1 MVTTRTL
8 AARSGA
14 LITALLLLLAGCDRP
29 PDPETVAADAAR
41 TPADLILKGASVHTM
56 NSGQPRAEAVA
67 IGAGRI
73 LAVGSDAEVLAAF
86 AGPERDL
93 QGAMLLPAFHDAHAH
108 PIAGGLQLQGC
119 NLSGIRA
126 ESDLLAAIR
135 ACAAADPDSDWLIGE
150 GWELSVFPPEGNPTR
165 ELLDA
170 IDDER
175 PVLMRAADGH
185 SSWANSVALARADVT
200 ADTPDPRNG
209 VIERDARGEPS
220 GTLRESAQA
229 LLEAV
234 APPLSHAER
243 MEGARSALRHLNA
256 LGITSFIDASVG
268 PDELAVWRELEAG
281 GELTAR
287 IVASIRVRGVSE
299 NASSDLVDPASRGT
313 DALLRTDAAKLFLD
327 GVLEGETAALVEP
340 YLGRGK
346 ARGILNVGWDD
357 LVVTVTDLDARG
369 VQIHMHA
376 IGDAAVQQ
384 GLDAIE
390 LARTVNG
397 PRDNR
402 HHISHLQLVHPDDY
416 GRFAALDVRANFQA
430 LWAYPD
436 PYITDVNLP
445 VVGQARVDRM
455 YPLGSIARAGGVI
468 VGGSDWPV
476 SSMNPLA
483 AIETAVT
490 RRDPEEVIDGVL
502 NADEAVALDVMLAAY
517 TRVGAELMH
526 QEDEVGT
533 IEVGKAADLVALSQD
548 LFAVD
553 ADAIADQEVILTLF
567 AGEIVFERA
576 AP

>member
-1 MVTTRTL
+1 MVTTKT
-8 AARSGA
+8 AAVRAGA
-14 LITALLLLLAGCDRP
+14 VIAALLLLLTGCDRQP
-29 PDPETVAADAAR
+29 APGAVAADAER
-41 TPADLILKGASVHTM
+41 EPADLILTGAIVHTM
-56 NSGQPRAEAVA
+56 NPAQPRAEAVA
-67 IGAGRI
+67 VGGGRI

-93 QGAMLLPAFHDAHAH
+93 EGAMLLPAFHDVHAH
-108 PIAGGLQLQGC
+108 PIAGGLQVQGC

-126 ESDLLAAIR
+126 ERDLLAAIR
-135 ACAAADPDSDWLIGE
+135 ACAAADPDSEWLIGE
-150 GWELSVFPPEGNPTR
+150 GWELSVFPPEGNPSR

-170 IDDER
+170 IDGER
-175 PVLMRAADGH
+175 PLLMRAADGH
-185 SSWANSVALARADVT
+185 SIWVNSVALARADIT

-220 GTLRESAQA
+220 GTLRESAQG
-229 LLEAV
+229 LLRSLV
-234 APPLSHAER
+234 PPLGHAER
-243 MEGARSALRHLNA
+243 MEGARTALRHMNA
-256 LGITSFIDASVG
+256 LGITSVIDASVG
-268 PDELAVWRELEAG
+268 PDELAVWRELEAR

-299 NASSDLVDPASRGT
+299 NASGDLVDPASRGGP
-313 DALLRTDAAKLFLD
+313 ALLRTDAAKLFLD

-340 YLGRGK
+340 YIGRGD
-346 ARGILNVGWDD
+346 ARGTLNVDWDD
-357 LVVTVTDLDARG
+357 LVATVTDLDARG

-390 LARTVNG
+390 AAREVNG
-397 PRDNR
+397 PSDNR
-402 HHISHLQLVHPDDY
+402 HHITHLQLVHPDDY
-416 GRFAALDVRANFQA
+416 ARFAALDVRANFQS

-455 YPLGSIARAGGVI
+455 YPIGSIAEAGGVI

-476 SSMNPLA
+476 SSMNPLE

-490 RRDPEEVIDGVL
+490 RRDPEAVIEGVL
-502 NADEAVALDVMLAAY
+502 NEDEAVSLDIMLAAY
-517 TRVGAELMH
+517 TRAAAELMH
-526 QEDEVGT
+526 QETEVGT

-567 AGEIVFERA
+567 RGAIVHERA
-576 AP
+576 EP